1 MIKRLSPT
9 SFKSRGEASGSAQKA
24 GSQHCPC
31 DFPRIL
37 ETELPAAAAPSHAG
51 RAPGGGCGRLGPGRR
66 GGPEASRRRPG
77 CAPCVG
83 HMLLPLCVRGLVS
96 SRVSACAC
104 ASAPLSARISGPVR
118 PCDARLASS
127 PFSSC
132 ISLHPSHP
140 SLCVSKILLTDMKT
154 RPRENLCTNAHN
166 DPMHG
171 SQDVQTDMSVGRRR
185 GRRSADGRSA
195 PPQHQ
200 RPSHV
205 VGRPSDACHHRPRAA
220 GFQSRALSRMG
231 ESRRG
236 KAGRRS
242 RGVRAEPER

>member
-1 MIKRLSPT
+1 MRAGRP
-9 SFKSRGEASGSAQKA
+9 GEDAGDSKLGGGVARRRAGAVRDAPRASGTCSCLSASGVSSPHVCLRA
-24 GSQHCPC
+24 
-31 DFPRIL
+31 
-37 ETELPAAAAPSHAG
+37 HA
-51 RAPGGGCGRLGPGRR
+51 
-66 GGPEASRRRPG
+66 RRRFSP
-77 CAPCVG
+77 
-83 HMLLPLCVRGLVS
+83 R
-96 SRVSACAC
+96 
-104 ASAPLSARISGPVR
+104 ARATVWT
-118 PCDARLASS
+118 CDARLASS
-127 PFSSC
+127 PFSC

-185 GRRSADGRSA
+185 GRRSADGRAA
-195 PPQHQ
+195 PPQHR

-205 VGRPSDACHHRPRAA
+205 VGPPSDACHHRPRAA

>member
-1 MIKRLSPT
+1 MRATRSWAEGWPG
-9 SFKSRGEASGSAQKA
+9 GE
-24 GSQHCPC
+24 P
-31 DFPRIL
+31 
-37 ETELPAAAAPSHAG
+37 APSGMRPVRRAHA
-51 RAPGGGCGRLGPGRR
+51 P
-66 GGPEASRRRPG
+66 ASLRPG
-77 CAPCVG
+77 SRLPTCV
-83 HMLLPLCVRGLVS
+83 CVRM
-96 SRVSACAC
+96 RVG
-104 ASAPLSARISGPVR
+104 ASLRAHLGPVR
-118 PCDARLASS
+118 PRDARLASS

-140 SLCVSKILLTDMKT
+140 SLRVSKVLLTDMKT

>member
-1 MIKRLSPT
+1 MRAGPPGEDAGDSELGGGVARRRAGAVRDAPRASGTCSCLSASGVSSPHVCLRAHARRRF
-9 SFKSRGEASGSAQKA
+9 SPRASRG
-24 GSQHCPC
+24 P
-31 DFPRIL
+31 
-37 ETELPAAAAPSHAG
+37 
-51 RAPGGGCGRLGPGRR
+51 
-66 GGPEASRRRPG
+66 
-77 CAPCVG
+77 
-83 HMLLPLCVRGLVS
+83 
-96 SRVSACAC
+96 C
-104 ASAPLSARISGPVR
+104 ASATVR
-118 PCDARLASS
+118 TCDARLASS

-140 SLCVSKILLTDMKT
+140 SLHVSKVLLTDMKT

-205 VGRPSDACHHRPRAA
+205 VGPRSDACHHRPRAA